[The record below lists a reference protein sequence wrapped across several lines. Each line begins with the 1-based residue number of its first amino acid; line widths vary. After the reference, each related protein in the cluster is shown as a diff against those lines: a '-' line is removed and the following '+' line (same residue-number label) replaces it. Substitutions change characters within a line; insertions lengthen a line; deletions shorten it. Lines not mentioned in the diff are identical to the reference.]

1 MKRKLGVLAGAMAVG
16 VSVLAAN
23 SAMAQCVDL
32 DAAAVDVPFTT
43 TVDADP
49 DAVYLSV
56 AGGDSPTPNDC
67 GLNPSNDGG
76 EWAGWGGPLETD
88 NASIGEGAGT
98 RNFVTIGGMRYA
110 RGIGTH
116 SDATF
121 VFDISGGSYER
132 FTAFVG
138 MDDEKDAGAAGAGDS
153 CGFGGTSE
161 FTVSVDG
168 VVQFESGVVTGMS
181 GADNVAPVPVDVDVA
196 GASELTIEIRG
207 GDDGIGCD
215 HAAVGDPKL
224 LASASTAVDP
234 AGKTATAWGTIKRRQ

>member
-1 MKRKLGVLAGAMAVG
+1 MRKSNSLAAALAVG
-16 VSVLAAN
+16 VSVLAAS
-23 SAMAQCVDL
+23 SAVAQCVDL
-32 DAAAVDVPFTT
+32 GSAAVDVPFTT
-43 TVDADP
+43 DVDADP
-49 DAVYLSV
+49 NGVYLSV
-56 AGGDSPTPNDC
+56 AGGDTPTPNDC
-67 GLNPSNDGG
+67 GLNPSNDGV

-121 VFDISGGSYER
+121 VFDLSRGSYER

-196 GASELTIEIRG
+196 GASELMIEIRG

-215 HAAVGDPKL
+215 HAAIGDPKL
-224 LASASTAVDP
+224 LSSSSTAVD
-234 AGKTATAWGTIKRRQ
+234 AASKTAVTWSELKARR

>member
-1 MKRKLGVLAGAMAVG
+1 MRNLNSLAGALALG
-16 VSVLAAN
+16 VSVLTAGSAA
-23 SAMAQCVDL
+23 AQCVDL
-32 DAAAVDVPFTT
+32 DAAAIDVPFTT
-43 TVDADP
+43 TVDADA

-56 AGGDSPTPNDC
+56 AGGDTPTPNDC
-67 GLNPSNDGG
+67 GLNPSNDAA
-76 EWAGWGGPLETD
+76 EWQGWGGPLETD

-121 VFDISGGSYER
+121 VFDISGGAYVR

-138 MDDEKDAGAAGAGDS
+138 MDDEKDAAAAGEGDS

-168 VVQFESGVVTGMS
+168 VVQFESGLVTGMI
-181 GADNVAPVPVDVDVA
+181 GADNVAPVPVDVDVS
-196 GASELTIEIRG
+196 GASELTIAIRG

-215 HAAVGDPKL
+215 HAAIGDPKL
-224 LASASTAVDP
+224 LTSSTTAVDP
-234 AGKTATAWGTIKRRQ
+234 AAKTAVTGPS

>member
-1 MKRKLGVLAGAMAVG
+1 MRKLSSLAGALALG
-16 VSVLAAN
+16 VSAWTAT
-23 SAMAQCVDL
+23 SATAQCVDL
-32 DAAAVDVPFTT
+32 DAAAIDVPSTT

-49 DAVYLSV
+49 NAVYLSV
-56 AGGDSPTPNDC
+56 VGGDSPTPNDC
-67 GLNPSNDGG
+67 GLNPSNDGA
-76 EWAGWGGPLETD
+76 EWMGWGGPLDTD

-121 VFDISGGSYER
+121 VFDISGGEYKR

-168 VVQFESGVVTGMS
+168 VVQFESGLVTGMS

-215 HAAVGDPKL
+215 HAAIGDPKL
-224 LASASTAVDP
+224 LTADTTAVDP
-234 AGKTATAWGTIKRRQ
+234 AGKTAVTWSELKARR